1 MTAQT
6 ATPAIPAHALGEA
19 VGRIAGFAALSL
31 HESFPDLDPEEL
43 VEVFTR
49 PCAIAMISAQ
59 FLAGLGDGL
68 PAGKA
73 AAAGTALIRGW
84 ADSRNEA
91 RDQLDADKS
100 AAAPT
105 A

>member
-1 MTAQT
+1 MSQTTA
-6 ATPAIPAHALGEA
+6 PAIPADVLGEA

-31 HESFPDLDPEEL
+31 HESFPDLDLDDL

-49 PCAIAMISAQ
+49 PCSTSMISAQ

-73 AAAGTALIRGW
+73 AAAAGTALIQGW
-84 ADSRNEA
+84 ADSRNYA
-91 RDQLDADKS
+91 RAQLDAEKS